1 MMELKNAIYLTP
13 FEDELNTE
21 ERREVELFANKHG
34 LQVIGESHY
43 PFLIPIE
50 NPKDFLNILS
60 KMNADTFICDDKCLV
75 YADIYNDGELARS
88 IRQKG
93 ITIYHKELNCELE
106 RICSVL
112 SEDMKKSIKNAVSES
127 LQELK
132 QEMKMNGQIAVMTN
146 NADNSVFKEYIE
158 ILSERFGTKIPTI
171 CMDEYHSEM
180 KSALENYLKNNN
192 INKVIVYNPK
202 MITPEFKE
210 TIDHLSVKC
219 NFIFKDDFDMELM
232 ETDIVNTMKL
242 N

>member
-1 MMELKNAIYLTP
+1 MKNAIYITP
-13 FEDELNTE
+13 E
-21 ERREVELFANKHG
+21 EGNLSKKKRLEVESFAKKHG
-34 LQVIGESHY
+34 LQIIGESHY

-60 KMNADTFICDDKCLV
+60 NMNADAFICDDKCLIF
-75 YADIYNDGELARS
+75 ADIYNDGELARN

-106 RICSVL
+106 GICSVL
-112 SEDMKKSIKNAVSES
+112 SEDTKKSIKNAVSES

-132 QEMKMNGQIAVMTN
+132 QEMKMNEQIAVMTN

-158 ILSERFGTKIPTI
+158 ILSERFGTRIPTI
-171 CMDEYHSEM
+171 CMNEYHSEM
-180 KSALENYLKNNN
+180 KSVLENYLKNNN
-192 INKVIVYNPK
+192 IDKVIVYDPQ

-219 NFIFKDDFDMELM
+219 NFMFKDDFDMKLV